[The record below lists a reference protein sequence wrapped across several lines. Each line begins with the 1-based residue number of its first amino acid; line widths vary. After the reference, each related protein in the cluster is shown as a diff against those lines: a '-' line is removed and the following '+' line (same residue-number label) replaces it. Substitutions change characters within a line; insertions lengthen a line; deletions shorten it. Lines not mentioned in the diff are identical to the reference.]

1 MPAIK
6 KISREAII
14 NAAIDVLREGGA
26 MAINARSI
34 AKKLECS
41 TQPIY
46 QSFQNMDDLKEAM
59 TQQAIALHTQYVRN
73 NNSDTQY
80 SCYGMGFVEF
90 AKKEKYL
97 FRWLYLDGKQPE
109 QDILFLWNGN
119 FSKCGSFEFD
129 RRRTANIIPKRIY
142 SPYCLLWGISNTAEI
157 QKKEKR

>member
-46 QSFQNMDDLKEAM
+46 
-59 TQQAIALHTQYVRN
+59 
-73 NNSDTQY
+73 
-80 SCYGMGFVEF
+80 
-90 AKKEKYL
+90 
-97 FRWLYLDGKQPE
+97 
-109 QDILFLWNGN
+109 
-119 FSKCGSFEFD
+119 
-129 RRRTANIIPKRIY
+129 
-142 SPYCLLWGISNTAEI
+142 
-157 QKKEKR
+157 